1 MNQVPITLILK
12 MIIVAFLRKTWSLNA
27 VQLSFLVICLLLI
40 FVGGAKQRSHDCILH
55 LHCLPFLRYVGN
67 VMVQD
72 LQTEEKWHFLC
83 NSWLSVDIDD
93 CSLDKIFPAASE
105 MDLKRFR

>member
-1 MNQVPITLILK
+1 
-12 MIIVAFLRKTWSLNA
+12 
-27 VQLSFLVICLLLI
+27 
-40 FVGGAKQRSHDCILH
+40 
-55 LHCLPFLRYVGN
+55 
-67 VMVQD
+67 MVQD

-93 CSLDKIFPAASE
+93 CSLDKIFPAATE